1 MWIWEHTA
9 FSPWWRPHLI
19 WLFLPPLT
27 PILSLPPCSHYS
39 GHITRLSPGSHSFT
53 TRSWSGPI
61 SAHSAFPTSASWPA
75 PLRIEIPNEEPSPQ
89 RGLPQPSG
97 LQSCPVT
104 LYILINFSTA
114 RPLLYDMFI
123 VTAFWFGLLFFFF
136 KQKPLLSCSF
146 PESEFQV
153 GLTAWIFR
161 SGSPHSTVQVSTQ
174 ARVSSETGILIQ
186 DHDAVDKIHFLQL

>member
-75 PLRIEIPNEEPSPQ
+75 PLRIEIPNEEPPPQ
-89 RGLPQPSG
+89 RGLPQPSS

-136 KQKPLLSCSF
+136 KQKPLLSC
-146 PESEFQV
+146 
-153 GLTAWIFR
+153 
-161 SGSPHSTVQVSTQ
+161 TVSLNQNS
-174 ARVSSETGILIQ
+174 R
-186 DHDAVDKIHFLQL
+186 